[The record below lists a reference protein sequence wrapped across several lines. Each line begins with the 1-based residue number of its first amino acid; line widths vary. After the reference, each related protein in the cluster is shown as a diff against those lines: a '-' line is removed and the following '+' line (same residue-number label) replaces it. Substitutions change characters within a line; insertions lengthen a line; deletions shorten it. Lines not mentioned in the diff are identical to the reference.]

1 MKNFLAVV
9 LFAVLA
15 SGLSAQEPVRYGD
28 PYYWFLPYSDTATF
42 ISQSAVNCIFYV
54 PDSNVSILG
63 LAVTLRESYRND
75 TTLRYVV
82 RLYERMDKDDQ
93 GFGFWMTDSLHSG
106 NRGDIV
112 RDFIYSASAPTPF
125 SEKVEVD
132 EFYFDSI
139 HNVHDTIV
147 MYVFCLH
154 SGNSVAGGGLVC
166 GAADQRMTHPAV
178 LGNMLCDGFSLT
190 SSSAEMDS
198 CTYLMKYVGNWG
210 GIFPIIGFR
219 CDSVVRGLRSYASQG
234 MVLWNDYPT
243 ERYQVAVGYGNKPV
257 DSAFAVFTTTDTVVN
272 LDTMPHGVTLG
283 VWVRSMCR
291 YTTSTY
297 DTVVWGPWSNMA
309 VVNMPVSGI
318 DIVESGVDFV
328 LSPNPAAGT
337 VRLTCE
343 EAVQKVEMLDV
354 AGRRV
359 LMRRGPLPADG
370 LIDLRP
376 FPSGI
381 YTVHVTTPSGIG
393 IQRLVVE

>member
-147 MYVFCLH
+147 MYVFC
-154 SGNSVAGGGLVC
+154 
-166 GAADQRMTHPAV
+166 
-178 LGNMLCDGFSLT
+178 FSSNKRSRT
-190 SSSAEMDS
+190 
-198 CTYLMKYVGNWG
+198 V
-210 GIFPIIGFR
+210 PQIIKLE
-219 CDSVVRGLRSYASQG
+219 LR
-234 MVLWNDYPT
+234 
-243 ERYQVAVGYGNKPV
+243 R
-257 DSAFAVFTTTDTVVN
+257 
-272 LDTMPHGVTLG
+272 HG
-283 VWVRSMCR
+283 
-291 YTTSTY
+291 
-297 DTVVWGPWSNMA
+297 
-309 VVNMPVSGI
+309 
-318 DIVESGVDFV
+318 
-328 LSPNPAAGT
+328 
-337 VRLTCE
+337 
-343 EAVQKVEMLDV
+343 
-354 AGRRV
+354 
-359 LMRRGPLPADG
+359 
-370 LIDLRP
+370 
-376 FPSGI
+376 
-381 YTVHVTTPSGIG
+381 
-393 IQRLVVE
+393 